1 MKRYA
6 DYEPETVGEEFMLM
20 LGRVEA
26 LHDYLKAIDGEFL
39 EKKKVC
45 AIMGFDFEKEENTVK
60 ELENYLENLYSDRE
74 KYQNWKHWL
83 FGAID
88 FAVSAGLIGEE
99 DERKLFK
106 KYELI

>member
-1 MKRYA
+1 M
-6 DYEPETVGEEFMLM
+6 
-20 LGRVEA
+20 
-26 LHDYLKAIDGEFL
+26 
-39 EKKKVC
+39 
-45 AIMGFDFEKEENTVK
+45 K
-60 ELENYLENLYSDRE
+60 ELKNYLENLYSDRE